1 MKMHHR
7 TIIVVCAVLA
17 FAAVSNS
24 GSAEIGRAAPNCTF
38 TPVGGAQPYD
48 MQRFRG
54 KVLYVDFW
62 ASWCPPCARSFP
74 FMNALDRELR
84 DRGLQVLGIN
94 LDEDPED
101 AKRFLEK
108 YPASFTVVSATG
120 GQCPQDYGVTAMPS
134 SYLVDRHGV
143 IRYVHLGFRAGE
155 AEQLRAR
162 VEALLAESTGGE
174 AIGQVGSGATTQ

>member
-1 MKMHHR
+1 MHHR
-7 TIIVVCAVLA
+7 NIIIFCAALL
-17 FAAVSNS
+17 FAAVSNGS
-24 GSAEIGRAAPNCTF
+24 SAETGRAAPICTLA
-38 TPVGGAQPYD
+38 PVGGTQPYD
-48 MQRFRG
+48 MRRFRG

-74 FMNALDRELR
+74 FMNAMDRELR

-108 YPASFTVVSATG
+108 HPASFTVLSATG
-120 GQCPQDYGVTAMPS
+120 GQCPQDYGVKAMPS
-134 SYLVDRHGV
+134 SYLIDRHGV

-155 AEQLRAR
+155 AEHLRAR
-162 VEALLAESTGGE
+162 VEALLGESAAGE
-174 AIGQVGSGATTQ
+174 AIGQVDSGASAP